1 MNYKDLKIGKYG
13 IPSWD
18 GFLPVILFVA
28 QQGDVWRSKDLRAKV
43 LALIQ
48 LPKNLEELAYT
59 KYPDDKVADNRV
71 TWAISELYNA
81 GLLARPKRGLY
92 QITERGQ
99 QLTAQYGLKLTQQ
112 IVHAEPTFI
121 AHIAELQKRQ
131 ATEIMDVDE
140 TDESMEKIDTPR
152 KITKEAADFNNQ
164 IATELHKRILEADPA
179 FFESLVTKL
188 LEAMNYKGPNGTV
201 EITPLTND
209 KGIDGIINQDPLGT
223 RTVYVQAKRY
233 ATENV
238 VQRPAIQAFYG
249 ALSQIHADRGV
260 FITTSSFSKGAIEAA
275 TSFSIVLIDGIQ
287 LTDLMLEYHVGV
299 QVKQTLQLFE
309 VDEDFFDLDTL

>member
-1 MNYKDLKIGKYG
+1 M
-13 IPSWD
+13 
-18 GFLPVILFVA
+18 
-28 QQGDVWRSKDLRAKV
+28 
-43 LALIQ
+43 
-48 LPKNLEELAYT
+48 
-59 KYPDDKVADNRV
+59 
-71 TWAISELYNA
+71 
-81 GLLARPKRGLY
+81 
-92 QITERGQ
+92 
-99 QLTAQYGLKLTQQ
+99 
-112 IVHAEPTFI
+112 
-121 AHIAELQKRQ
+121 AELQKRQ
-131 ATEIMDVDE
+131 VTEIMDVGE
-140 TDESMEKIDTPR
+140 TDESVEKIDTPR
-152 KITKEAADFNNQ
+152 KITKEATDFNNQ
-164 IATELHKRILEADPA
+164 IATELHKRILESDPA

-260 FITTSSFSKGAIEAA
+260 FITTSSFSKGAVEAA

-287 LTDLMLEYHVGV
+287 LTDLMLQYHVGV